1 MLMAAIQNG
10 WLDVNVVIGELL
22 MSFKRAGCA
31 GILTYFALDMAPRL
45 RDGESQNI

>member
-10 WLDVNVVIGELL
+10 WLDANI
-22 MSFKRAGCA
+22 FKRAGCD
-31 GILTYFALDMAPRL
+31 GILTYFALDMARRL